1 MKKCVLLVMLAA
13 VAPVAVADWREFR
26 GPNRSGVSDA
36 KDVPTTWDAKTNILW
51 KAPLPGPGTS
61 SPVLFGA
68 RVYLTCYTGY
78 GLDVKDRGDSK
89 NLKRHLLCIN
99 RADGKIVWDVPAP
112 AKVAEPGYGGFLALH
127 GYASSTPA
135 VDADGVYVYYGAS
148 GLAAYSHEG
157 KLKWEK
163 SCGTKHAED
172 WGSATSPVL
181 YKDLVI
187 VHADVESETIYAF
200 DRKTGDEV
208 WKRKFTP
215 DANASQHTR
224 ATPLI
229 VKRPGGDELIIHSRM
244 TWVSSLDPNSGKVLW
259 EYKGTKN
266 YQHASIVT
274 DGELLFAL
282 TYQHAVAL
290 KPDGKMAWELN
301 RGTEICS
308 PICHGGHLYWTDE
321 QSGVAYCIDAKTGKS
336 VYQERLAPA
345 PGRIYAAGVLAGGRI
360 YYVSREKGTYVLEA
374 KPKFELVAH
383 NVIEDDKSA
392 FNATPALEDGRIYLR
407 SDKCLYCIGK
417 N

>member
-1 MKKCVLLVMLAA
+1 MKKCVLLVML
-13 VAPVAVADWREFR
+13 VAVPPVVAADWREFR

-36 KDVPTTWDAKTNILW
+36 KDVPTAWDAKTNILW
-51 KAPLPGPGTS
+51 KTPLPGPGTS
-61 SPVLFGA
+61 SPVLFGE

-78 GLDVKDRGDSK
+78 GLDPKERGDHK
-89 NLKRHLLCIN
+89 NLKRHLLCVN
-99 RADGKIVWDVPAP
+99 RADGKIVWDAP
-112 AKVAEPGYGGFLALH
+112 TAAKVAEPGYGGFTALH

-135 VDADGVYVYYGAS
+135 VDADAVYVYYGAS

-163 SCGTKHAED
+163 GCGTQRHED

-181 YKDLVI
+181 YEGLVI
-187 VHADVESETIYAF
+187 VHADVESETIFAF
-200 DRKTGDEV
+200 DRKTGEEV

-215 DANASQHTR
+215 DVNPHQHTR
-224 ATPLI
+224 ATPLV
-229 VKRPGGDELIIHSRM
+229 VKRAGGDELVIHSRM
-244 TWVSSLDPNSGKVLW
+244 TWVSSLDPATGKVLW

-274 DGELLFAL
+274 DGELLFAP
-282 TYQHAVAL
+282 TYQHTVAL

-301 RGTEICS
+301 RGTEICT
-308 PICHGGHLYWTDE
+308 PVCHDGHLYWTDE
-321 QSGVAYCIDAKTGKS
+321 TSGTARCVDAKTGKS
-336 VYQERLAPA
+336 VYQEPLAPA

-360 YYVSREKGTYVLEA
+360 YYVSREKGTYVIEA

-383 NVIEDDKSA
+383 NVIADDKSV

-407 SDKCLYCIGK
+407 SDKYLYCIGK
-417 N
+417 K